1 MTSTTSTA
9 SPPPVIDVSSLV
21 RDPHTADAE
30 ICVEAIHAA
39 CVETG
44 FFVVVGHGLE
54 AEMARLLDAAR
65 AFFALPQ
72 VEKERVPRVDRYG
85 FVPHMSA
92 ALDPGRASDTIEYI
106 DIGLANEVALL
117 DLAGLEAAVR
127 TYQRAALVTAGTVLR
142 ALAAALGAEPGFFSA
157 RMVAPQC
164 RLRLIRY
171 PAGPPGAAGVRR
183 PVLNAPHTDYGAITL
198 LASDGTPGLEVKPLD
213 GAWTPVE
220 SPPAGLVVNLGDML
234 ARWTNDRYRSTPHRV
249 VGWPGRDRISI
260 PFFVNPDPST
270 VVDCIPSCVTVDRP
284 CRYEPVTAGEFLAS
298 RIDGSTEPYIDPE
311 EGPTRISPVSR

>member
-1 MTSTTSTA
+1 MTPTA
-9 SPPPVIDVSSLV
+9 VPPVIDVSSLV
-21 RDPHTADAE
+21 RDPSSAEAGVCVDA
-30 ICVEAIHAA
+30 IDAA

-44 FFVVVGHGLE
+44 FFVIVGHGLE
-54 AEMARLLDAAR
+54 IEIALLLDAAR

-72 VEKERVPRVDRYG
+72 VDKERVPRVDRYG
-85 FVPHMSA
+85 FVPHVSA

-106 DIGLANEVALL
+106 DIGLADEVALPEL
-117 DLAGLEAAVR
+117 VGFEAAVR
-127 TYQRAALVTAGTVLR
+127 AYQRTALVTAGAVLR
-142 ALAAALGAEPGFFSA
+142 ALAVALDAEPGFFSA

-171 PAGPPGAAGVRR
+171 PAGTQGAEGTR
-183 PVLNAPHTDYGAITL
+183 PVLNSPHTDYGAITL
-198 LASDGTPGLEVKPLD
+198 LASDGTPGLEVKPVD
-213 GAWTPVE
+213 GVWTPVE
-220 SPPAGLVVNLGDML
+220 SPSAGLVVNLGDML

-298 RIDGSTEPYIDPE
+298 RIDGSTEPYVDPG
-311 EGPTRISPVSR
+311 EGPPRITPGSR